1 MQHPRITV
9 REKIQYWEVGWNRGL
24 HFVLMKLSEKK
35 RYTFVISYDWSFSY
49 VKMDTAALL
58 HKNLQIFIFLA
69 SLFPFSIKKL
79 YWCFARPWLSNGTNF
94 IGFPKVFQKLQRLVK
109 CVQWMKN
116 RTLIVFSLA
125 AILYLYK
132 RHLCLDVF
140 VSRTGIALSKYHQF
154 WFPASDWALF

>member
-1 MQHPRITV
+1 MLKWTQQPYYI
-9 REKIQYWEVGWNRGL
+9 KICK
-24 HFVLMKLSEKK
+24 F
-35 RYTFVISYDWSFSY
+35 SF
-49 VKMDTAALL
+49 
-58 HKNLQIFIFLA
+58 FLA

-140 VSRTGIALSKYHQF
+140 VSRTSIALSFGFQRLTGLYFKKHLKKKLAF
-154 WFPASDWALF
+154 ECLSKIRLLF